1 MNSVPLCSIV
11 LVLLVSLIKA
21 STPDPSTFWYV
32 SLSLSL
38 TKCTNTTSNVRRY
51 SVWTD
56 PQSGEKFD
64 LQRMAKGRG
73 WVVKGSREAENE
85 VYYTNICTE
94 VTHKCDKSK
103 VSGPAVATQFGDNVC
118 EGTMGV
124 VTKPKWSLIKKNDP
138 SYGVQVLWGGGDDCG
153 QVGDRQ
159 VLIQVR
165 CNSGLS
171 STRTVSGTEPEM
183 CHYVLAF
190 EGPDGCPGFDA
201 SEGGSGW
208 TFIIFIIFGFSA
220 YCGLGVLYN
229 TKYNNLKGAEAIPN
243 SKFWKE
249 FPDLVKEG
257 CQFSYVK
264 AMEMKNK
271 YYSGG
276 NYGYDQADFN
286 DIDEEETY

>member
-1 MNSVPLCSIV
+1 M
-11 LVLLVSLIKA
+11 
-21 STPDPSTFWYV
+21 
-32 SLSLSL
+32 
-38 TKCTNTTSNVRRY
+38 
-51 SVWTD
+51 
-56 PQSGEKFD
+56 
-64 LQRMAKGRG
+64 
-73 WVVKGSREAENE
+73 
-85 VYYTNICTE
+85 YYTNICTE

-124 VTKPKWSLIKKNDP
+124 VAKPKWSLIKKNDP